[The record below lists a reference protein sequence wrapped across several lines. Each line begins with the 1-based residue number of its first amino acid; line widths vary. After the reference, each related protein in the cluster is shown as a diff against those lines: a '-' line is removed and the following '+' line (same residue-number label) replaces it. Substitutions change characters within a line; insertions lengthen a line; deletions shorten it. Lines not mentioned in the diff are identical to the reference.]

1 MKDYLNYRGDFRNLS
16 KKDLETLFIRLK
28 DYHLKYRDHL
38 GIDSKISFGV
48 ELEFQDVLLYYVKK
62 ELSKDECFKSW
73 SVHEDKSCTYQID
86 DFAVGG
92 EISSPILHDIDI
104 DWKILAEVLQ
114 CLKRLKARS
123 IEETAFQVHVGAQV
137 FEQDIRNVV
146 NFVKLW
152 CVFEHVIF
160 KFSYGESVTY
170 RPKILYFAHP
180 IAEVTKLKC
189 DRIPMFLDNLSCP
202 KRLGY
207 DKKWTLNFQN
217 YSFLSSDEEV
227 NNDIEIRCANGLLDK
242 NMIQNTIYFYFKLML
257 YVMNDSFDEDYINY
271 LFQHLQIK
279 EFDDYSKTYVQD
291 VLLLVDLIFDNSL
304 DKINF
309 LKQYIKKDEIVFVR

>member
-1 MKDYLNYRGDFRNLS
+1 MKDYLNYQGDFQALS
-16 KKDLETLFIRLK
+16 KRDLEALFIKLK
-28 DYHLKYRDHL
+28 DYRLKYHSYL

-62 ELSKDECFKSW
+62 ELSKDERFKGW
-73 SVHEDKSCTYQID
+73 IIHEDKSCTYQID

-92 EISSPILHDIDI
+92 EISSPILHDIDV

-114 CLKRLKARS
+114 RLNGLKARVT
-123 IEETAFQVHVGAQV
+123 EETAFQVHVGAQI

-160 KFSYGESVTY
+160 KFSYGKDAIY

-180 IAEVTKLKC
+180 IADATKLKC
-189 DRIPMFLDNLSCP
+189 NQIPMFLDRLSCP
-202 KRLGY
+202 KKLGY

-217 YSFLSSDEEV
+217 YSVLSVDEEV

-242 NMIQNTIYFYFKLML
+242 NMIQNTIYFYLKLML
-257 YVMNDSFDEDYINY
+257 YVMSDSFNEDYINY
-271 LFQHLQIK
+271 LFEHLQVK
-279 EFDDYSKTYVQD
+279 EFKDYSKTYVRD